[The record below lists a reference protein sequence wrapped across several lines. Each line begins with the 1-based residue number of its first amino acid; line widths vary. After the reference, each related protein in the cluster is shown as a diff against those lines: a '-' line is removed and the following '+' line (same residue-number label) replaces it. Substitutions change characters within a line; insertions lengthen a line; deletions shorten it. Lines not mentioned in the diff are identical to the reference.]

1 MVDQYQVPD
10 LYNMTIEEAEN
21 DPRIEGVFEIQK
33 AGSEFSADVPE
44 GHILRQDP
52 KKEETRK
59 GSQLVIQVWVSAGE
73 ETGEVPDLENK
84 SEQDAR
90 ILLEKLNKEYN
101 LELTV
106 EAPEELKQFS
116 EEITEGYVIKTEPA
130 QGEILK
136 KGDTVKLILSKGPDI
151 KPVTVPA
158 LCGNEH

>member
-1 MVDQYQVPD
+1 M
-10 LYNMTIEEAEN
+10 
-21 DPRIEGVFEIQK
+21 
-33 AGSEFSADVPE
+33 
-44 GHILRQDP
+44 
-52 KKEETRK
+52 
-59 GSQLVIQVWVSAGE
+59 
-73 ETGEVPDLENK
+73 PDLENK

-106 EAPEELKQFS
+106 ETPEELKQFS

-151 KPVTVPA
+151 KPVTVLPFVGMSIDA
-158 LCGNEH
+158 CCPSWKATS